1 MTVSLKER
9 RWDLMEVGEELGPIS
24 VAVDDHKIKAFAYA
38 VDDYDPAYMVR
49 RPTGDRIGHPALLCN
64 DLFHVRKSK
73 YDYNT
78 GEAGLHAKQEYEF
91 LNSVRLGQTIT
102 LTGRFVDKYIRRE
115 KTYIV
120 FEAEGTDEDGRLVNR
135 GRSTIMMGL
144 RPGVMKEPAPA
155 PAPEAKA
162 EAPAATI
169 VGGPVLGRASKDT
182 PIGAQVKPMV
192 KFINAGQVVI
202 FTGTDRRSIHT
213 DLQTARA
220 AGLPD
225 IIAQGLMSMTYI
237 SEALNDFFGKT
248 WQQGGK
254 ISVTFIAPVYPGD
267 VITSSAVVREK
278 VAEGRRQRLMLD
290 VWSENASGRRVTV
303 GNASALV

>member
-1 MTVSLKER
+1 
-9 RWDLMEVGEELGPIS
+9 MEVGEELGPMS

-38 VDDYDPAYMVR
+38 VDDYDPAYMVG
-49 RPTGDRIGHPALLCN
+49 RPGRERIGHPTLLCN

-73 YDYNT
+73 YDYTT

-91 LNSVRLGQTIT
+91 FNPVRLGQAIT

-115 KTYIV
+115 KTYIT

-135 GRSTIMMGL
+135 ARSTIMMGL

-155 PAPEAKA
+155 PAQEAKT
-162 EAPAATI
+162 EAPAVTI
-169 VGGPVLGRASKDT
+169 VSGPIVERASRST
-182 PIGAQVKPMV
+182 PTGAQVKPVV

-254 ISVTFIAPVYPGD
+254 ISVAFIAPVYPGD
-267 VITSSAVVREK
+267 IVTSSAIVREK
-278 VAEGRRQRLMLD
+278 VAEGRRQRLLLD
-290 VWSENASGRRVTV
+290 VWSENAAGRRVTV
-303 GNASALV
+303 GTASAPV